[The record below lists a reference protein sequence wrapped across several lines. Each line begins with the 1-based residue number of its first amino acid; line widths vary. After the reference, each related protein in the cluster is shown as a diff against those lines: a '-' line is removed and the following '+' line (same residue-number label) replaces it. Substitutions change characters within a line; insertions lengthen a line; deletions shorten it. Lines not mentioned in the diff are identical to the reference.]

1 MSVRLAATLSVSQ
14 TWAARV
20 SRLSSIACA
29 PCCNAMPSIGERP
42 QAIFEAAFTQHFLR
56 KRASAQK

>member
-1 MSVRLAATLSVSQ
+1 
-14 TWAARV
+14 
-20 SRLSSIACA
+20 
-29 PCCNAMPSIGERP
+29 MPSIGERP